1 VTYHPLANDTGQ
13 TPERRT
19 QEAQD
24 LIGMLRPCMDDM
36 TLKEQRFVNETIERF
51 AEHGVRTIVSPKVLF
66 WLRDLKTKYAE

>member
-1 VTYHPLANDTGQ
+1 MTYHPLANDTGQ

-51 AEHGVRTIVSPKVLF
+51 AEYGVRTIVSVKQLF
-66 WLRDLKTKYAE
+66 YLRDIRDKYL